1 MLIWVPFL
9 IWILHFMDLINGQY
23 FSRHPRHRRSSVVSR
38 LCHAGCLTCSALNGC
53 LSCKPRLFFHLEHD
67 GMRERGTCLLS
78 CPRGHYGTRSPHVNT
93 CTKCREDCV
102 SCFNRN
108 FCTHCHQG
116 HYLYRGRCED
126 SCPEGLTPNT
136 ALRECNDCPV
146 GCEVC
151 VTRNT
156 CTRCR
161 AGLYLLHGQCHHTC
175 PGWFEPDKQ
184 LMECI
189 SQVHCKVGEW
199 GDWGLCF
206 RRGRT
211 RGYRNFEEVRR
222 REVLRHPTLYGDPCP
237 KVKEWRKCVIKRR
250 PSPGRSDGKG
260 IRPTEH

>member
-1 MLIWVPFL
+1 MHMLKTCSL
-9 IWILHFMDLINGQY
+9 
-23 FSRHPRHRRSSVVSR
+23 VVSR

-53 LSCKPRLFFHLEHD
+53 LSCKPRLFFHLKHD

-116 HYLYRGRCED
+116 HYLYRGRCEN
-126 SCPEGLTPNT
+126 SCPEGLTPNA
-136 ALRECNDCPV
+136 ALRECNDCLV

-175 PGWFEPDKQ
+175 PGGFEPDRQ

-189 SQVHCKVGEW
+189 SQVHCQVGEW

-206 RRGRT
+206 RRGRD
-211 RGYRNFEEVRR
+211 YRNFVEVRR

-237 KVKEWRKCVIKRR
+237 KVKEWRKCVIERR
-250 PSPGRSDGKG
+250 PSPALA
-260 IRPTEH
+260 